1 MLAYTLSK
9 TATHAISLNLAQ
21 REEIPKDST
30 VVTILPFIIFLLKE
44 RPWIPLKIGLLCQ
57 ILISRNGLSLYR

>member
-21 REEIPKDST
+21 REERPKDST
-30 VVTILPFIIFLLKE
+30 VVTILPFILFLLKE
-44 RPWIPLKIGLLCQ
+44 RHWIPLKIEWLCQ
-57 ILISRNGLSLYR
+57 ILISQNGLSLYK